1 MDAAVAGLLGAMVGS
16 LTALGGSLLTPWLQR
31 RTEEAK
37 WKQARA
43 DELWREERRALLEL
57 TTLLSEG
64 TQAIGWVGWAASV
77 KPVEALQAELAEYDA
92 RSRALLPRLFSAQAA
107 AAGVSEGV
115 FDRIEPLVRQL
126 MSLDGAVGDAGVQL
140 MEDPEAGRR
149 ALNEIWERAAALNR
163 EIVHQVASCLRLDRP
178 AGDWVG
184 KASRIVMPPHPLA

>member
-37 WKQARA
+37 WRQARA

-57 TTLLSEG
+57 TTLLAEG
-64 TQAIGWVGWAASV
+64 AQAIGWVGWAASV
-77 KPVEALQAELAEYDA
+77 KSVEALQVELTEYDA

-115 FDRIEPLVRQL
+115 FDRIEPLVRRL
-126 MSLDGAVGDAGVQL
+126 VSLDRAVGDASMQL
-140 MEDPEAGRR
+140 LKDPKAGRQ
-149 ALNEIWERAAALNR
+149 ALNEIWDPAAVLNWD
-163 EIVHQVASCLRLDRP
+163 IVHQVATYLRVDRP

-184 KASRIVMPPHPLA
+184 KASGIVMPPHPLE